1 MAERLESYDEQN
13 IEELTA
19 EKSKARNLVSTP
31 MALFCLIY

>member
-19 EKSKARNLVSTP
+19 EKSKARNLG
-31 MALFCLIY
+31 FDDRRWRYRKY